1 MAGRSHEQARVKKAE
16 KSLTSQDSQLQKR
29 RTEQKLEE
37 KQEALRKR
45 WREWRVP
52 GESSSSGCLS
62 LWRYLSSYKNPLF
75 QANLHQYSL

>member
-16 KSLTSQDSQLQKR
+16 KRLTSQDSQLQKR

-45 WREWRVP
+45 W
-52 GESSSSGCLS
+52 
-62 LWRYLSSYKNPLF
+62 
-75 QANLHQYSL
+75 